1 MSTHSAISPCTLLT
15 GCTQERNSQA
25 RAAASDKWS
34 APGAIQ
40 FPRRNDRRQVSVSP
54 YLYPA
59 SRLMRVRACR
69 YVPPGTQVY
78 VPPYILHRDP
88 RFFSPAPDTFLPS
101 RWLSTG
107 DGAPAGNVLDR
118 TAFIPFSY
126 GPANCVGRQLARME
140 MRMVVCLLVQT
151 FDFAFA
157 DGFDKDGWL
166 GTVHDHLV
174 STRGPLMLRLTE
186 RVGA

>member
-1 MSTHSAISPCTLLT
+1 
-15 GCTQERNSQA
+15 
-25 RAAASDKWS
+25 
-34 APGAIQ
+34 
-40 FPRRNDRRQVSVSP
+40 
-54 YLYPA
+54 
-59 SRLMRVRACR
+59 MRVRACR

-88 RFFSPAPDTFLPS
+88 RFFSPTPDTFLPS
-101 RWLSTG
+101 SWLPAR

-157 DGFDKDGWL
+157 EGFDKDGWL

-174 STRGPLMLRLTE
+174 STRGPLMLKVTE
-186 RVGA
+186 RVGV